1 MTPLNQ
7 QLLKEQESKTITAN
21 TAHSSTFSP
30 MTGLSASSSPGIG
43 ACSGSVVCS
52 GTVVCTA
59 SGIAYGACAGAG
71 AGAGASAG
79 TAGSAAN
86 SVFVLI
92 RALGWSA
99 GRAMRLWDLCA
110 NGRLMTGFMLTVLLA
125 VTGSSA
131 QAAPVISDVISI
143 SQTVQFLL
151 GELLLLHQRLI
162 FYANNFMVY
171 IFTMAITLEGIKLI
185 LRHRTLNTFVLSF
198 VRIILVFGIIKVLI
212 LSSDLIAPDLV
223 ATALRLGGDN
233 AIVSGDISTV
243 IGEIFALIEDYARS
257 IISTNVIFFFI
268 FVSIIYVCILVL
280 VVYYILLFLNVY
292 LSCSFGMFTI
302 TFAAFK
308 TTRPIA
314 WSYMLHLLGLMVRI
328 AGMSA
333 MICMSLEVITTLMIK
348 MRYAALMG
356 QIISVQDAGLVC
368 LLVVLTTAACIYA
381 PGRLASMIKNAP
393 LNIYR

>member
-59 SGIAYGACAGAG
+59 SGTAYGACD
-71 AGAGASAG
+71 GAGASDV

>member
-7 QLLKEQESKTITAN
+7 QLLKEQESKTITAK
-21 TAHSSTFSP
+21 TLPSSTSSP
-30 MTGLSASSSPGIG
+30 MTGLSASSRPGIG
-43 ACSGSVVCS
+43 ACSCTVVCS
-52 GTVVCTA
+52 GTAVCTA
-59 SGIAYGACAGAG
+59 SGTAYGACAG

-92 RALGWSA
+92 RALSWSA

>member
-7 QLLKEQESKTITAN
+7 QLLKEQESKTIPASTAP
-21 TAHSSTFSP
+21 SSTSSP
-30 MTGLSASSSPGIG
+30 MKGLSASSRPGIG
-43 ACSGSVVCS
+43 ACSGTGAGS

-59 SGIAYGACAGAG
+59 SGIAYGACDGAG
-71 AGAGASAG
+71 VGASAG

-92 RALGWSA
+92 RAMSWSA

-110 NGRLMTGFMLTVLLA
+110 NGRLMTGFMLAVLLA

-243 IGEIFALIEDYARS
+243 IGEIFALIED
-257 IISTNVIFFFI
+257 
-268 FVSIIYVCILVL
+268 
-280 VVYYILLFLNVY
+280 
-292 LSCSFGMFTI
+292 
-302 TFAAFK
+302 
-308 TTRPIA
+308 
-314 WSYMLHLLGLMVRI
+314 
-328 AGMSA
+328 
-333 MICMSLEVITTLMIK
+333 
-348 MRYAALMG
+348 
-356 QIISVQDAGLVC
+356 
-368 LLVVLTTAACIYA
+368 
-381 PGRLASMIKNAP
+381 
-393 LNIYR
+393 

>member
-7 QLLKEQESKTITAN
+7 QLLKEQESKTITAK
-21 TAHSSTFSP
+21 TLPSSTSSP
-30 MTGLSASSSPGIG
+30 MTGLSASSRAGIG

-59 SGIAYGACAGAG
+59 SGTAYGACD
-71 AGAGASAG
+71 GAGASAG

>member
-21 TAHSSTFSP
+21 TPPSSTSSP

-59 SGIAYGACAGAG
+59 SGTAYGACD
-71 AGAGASAG
+71 GAGASAG

>member
-59 SGIAYGACAGAG
+59 SGTAYGACD
-71 AGAGASAG
+71 GAGASAG

-86 SVFVLI
+86 CVFVLI